1 MAILKKLNSQWLVG
15 GGVITVLTLL
25 VVLTVMA
32 LSRLDI
38 IHNQMR
44 NVVTT
49 TYVKSE
55 LLNALHRISM
65 QRLFNLQGMLIVDDP
80 FNREK
85 LYQDFIFLA
94 SEFLVIRQEL
104 FKLNLSEKEQE
115 YLKQTREASSE
126 SSKIRQEIAQLIVA
140 EQFEDARSLIHEK
153 IMPYYMKSFGGLQ
166 ELLLFQKESKH
177 ISEKQANDAY
187 LDTQLLLASSGAIAL
202 FIGIMVSIVVLRENR
217 RTYTAKNQAEALA
230 EYREEVLDA
239 MNEELAARN
248 EELSMLNKNLKTTI
262 RDLKAA
268 KYNAEIA
275 TRTKGEFLAN
285 MSHEIRT
292 PLNGIIGIT
301 SLLEETALNS
311 VQKDYVQTI
320 KGSGDILLSLINDIL
335 DFSKMEAGKLQ
346 LENSPFSIYE
356 CVESGLDLIAA
367 RAAGKNLELLINF
380 SPNLPEKVS
389 GDVTRTRQILVNL
402 LSNAVKF
409 TEVGEIYISV
419 SAETVDAE
427 KIAITISVKDTG
439 MGIPKDRIQMLF
451 QAFNQLDSST
461 TRKFGGTG
469 LGLSIS
475 KELSQLMGGSLWVES
490 KEGQGSTFSYKI
502 IVGMVISD
510 APVYLQSNVFNTK
523 RVLIADDNANTCDI
537 LYQHFSRWGM
547 ETHISHSANTARIML
562 EKNNYQVDLIVIDM
576 EMGGMNGILLCQQL
590 HSLPETEHIP
600 ILLMVSFGSIAWQ
613 DEENRALFKAYIHKP
628 IKVKALYNCI
638 CDCFN
643 YSIEKTKDF
652 HSQMIALPTT
662 QTTNTTPTK
671 EQQPLRILLAED
683 NFVNQKVALL
693 LLQKIGYRA
702 DIANNGAEAV
712 TIFANT
718 DPVYD
723 VILMDMQMPEMD
735 GIEATQKI
743 RKEYQNLPR
752 PYIIAMTAHAMAG
765 YRETCIKAGMD
776 DYVTKPVNR
785 DALAEA
791 LQRAA
796 TAIEER
802 NATL

>member
-1 MAILKKLNSQWLVG
+1 VAILKKLNSQWLVG

-38 IHNQMR
+38 IHNQMGD
-44 NVVTT
+44 VVKN

-55 LLNALHRISM
+55 LLNGLHRISM

-80 FNREK
+80 FEREK

-94 SEFLVIRQEL
+94 SQFLIIRQEL
-104 FKLNLSEKEQE
+104 FKLNLNNTEKA
-115 YLKQTREASSE
+115 YLNQTLESSTEASQV
-126 SSKIRQEIAQLIVA
+126 RQQIAQLILT
-140 EQFEDARSLIHEK
+140 EQFEEAKALVREK
-153 IMPYYMKSFGGLQ
+153 IIPHYMKSFGGIE
-166 ELLLFQKESKH
+166 ELLSFQKESKK
-177 ISEKQANDAY
+177 ISEQQATDAY
-187 LDTQLLLASSGAIAL
+187 LDTQLLLASSGAVAL

-217 RTYTAKNQAEALA
+217 RTYAAKNQAEALA

-248 EELSMLNKNLKTTI
+248 EELSILNKNLTNTI
-262 RDLKAA
+262 RDLKVA
-268 KYNAEIA
+268 KRNAEMA

-301 SLLEETALNS
+301 SLLEETPLNS
-311 VQKDYVQTI
+311 MQKDYVQTV
-320 KGSGDILLSLINDIL
+320 KGSGDILLLLINDIL

-346 LENSPFSIYE
+346 LENTPFSIYE
-356 CVESGLDLIAA
+356 CVESGLDLIVT
-367 RAAGKNLELLINF
+367 RAASKNLELLINF
-380 SPNLPEKVS
+380 APDLPEKVS

-409 TEVGEIYISV
+409 TESGEIYVNV
-419 SAETVDAE
+419 SAETVDE
-427 KIAITISVKDTG
+427 QKIALTISVKDTG
-439 MGIPKDRIQMLF
+439 MGIPQSQMQMLF
-451 QAFNQLDSST
+451 EAFNQLDSST

-475 KELSQLMGGSLWVES
+475 RELSHLMGGSLWVES
-490 KEGQGSTFSYKI
+490 NQGKGSTFSYKI
-502 IVGMVISD
+502 VVEKVVSEET
-510 APVYLQSNVFNTK
+510 PVYLQPNIFRNK
-523 RVLIADDNANTCDI
+523 RILIADDNQHICQI
-537 LYQHFSRWGM
+537 LQNHLNRWGM
-547 ETHISHSANTARIML
+547 ESIISHSANSARITL
-562 EKNNYQVDLIVIDM
+562 EKHHYQVDLIIIDM
-576 EMGGMNGILLCQQL
+576 EMGGMSGMLLCEQL
-590 HSLPETEHIP
+590 HHLEQTKDIP

-628 IKVKALYNCI
+628 IKIKSLYNCI
-638 CDCFN
+638 EECFN
-643 YSIEKTKDF
+643 HNIEKVKDFSSPSIE
-652 HSQMIALPTT
+652 LPT
-662 QTTNTTPTK
+662 QTTTLTK
-671 EQQPLRILLAED
+671 EQRPLRILLAED
-683 NFVNQKVALL
+683 NLVNQKVALL

-712 TIFANT
+712 TVFANA

-735 GIEATQKI
+735 GMEATQKI
-743 RKEYQNLPR
+743 REEYQSIPK
-752 PYIIAMTAHAMAG
+752 PYIIAMTAHAMSG
-765 YRETCIKAGMD
+765 YRETCIEAGMD

-796 TAIEER
+796 NAIEER

>member
-1 MAILKKLNSQWLVG
+1 VKSLKKLNSQWSVAG
-15 GGVITVLTLL
+15 GIITVLTLL
-25 VVLTVMA
+25 VILTVMA

-38 IHNQMR
+38 VHNQMR
-44 NVVTT
+44 NVVNE

-65 QRLFNLQGMLIVDDP
+65 QRLFNLQGMLIIDDP
-80 FNREK
+80 FAREK
-85 LYQDFIFLA
+85 LYQDFTFLA
-94 SEFLVIRQEL
+94 SEFLTVRQEL
-104 FKLNLSEKEQE
+104 FKLSLSEQE
-115 YLKQTREASSE
+115 LKYLDQTRESSTDASQL
-126 SSKIRQEIAQLIVA
+126 RQEIAQLILA
-140 EQFEDARSLIHEK
+140 DQLEEARALIHEK
-153 IMPYYMKSFGGLQ
+153 IMPHYMKSFGGLQ
-166 ELLLFQKESKH
+166 ELLLFQKESKR

-187 LDTQLLLASSGAIAL
+187 LDTQLLLASSGGIAL
-202 FIGIMVSIVVLRENR
+202 FIGIIVSIIVLRENR

-248 EELSMLNKNLKTTI
+248 EELSILNKNLKTTI
-262 RDLKAA
+262 RDLKSA

-301 SLLEETALNS
+301 SLLEETPLSS

-346 LENSPFSIYE
+346 LENNPFSIYE
-356 CVESGLDLIAA
+356 CVESGVDLIAA
-367 RAAGKNLELLINF
+367 RAAGKNLELLISF
-380 SPNLPEKVS
+380 SPDLPEKVS

-409 TEVGEIYISV
+409 TETGEIYVKV
-419 SAETVDAE
+419 SAETINED
-427 KIAITISVKDTG
+427 KSTIIISVKDTG

-451 QAFNQLDSST
+451 EAFNQLDSST

-490 KEGQGSTFSYKI
+490 EEGQGSTFSYKI
-502 IVGMVISD
+502 VVGKIISD
-510 APVYLQSNVFNTK
+510 APIYLQSNIFNKK

-537 LYQHFSRWGM
+537 LHQHFNRWGM
-547 ETHISHSANTARIML
+547 EICTSHSANNARIIL
-562 EKNNYQVDLIVIDM
+562 EKNNYQFDLIVIDM

-590 HSLPETEHIP
+590 HSLSETQHIP

-613 DEENRALFKAYIHKP
+613 DEENRVLFKTYIHKP
-628 IKVKALYNCI
+628 IKIKNLYECV
-638 CDCFN
+638 CECFDH
-643 YSIEKTKDF
+643 SIENTKNI
-652 HSQMIALPTT
+652 HPQSIESI
-662 QTTNTTPTK
+662 QTTGATPTK
-671 EQQPLRILLAED
+671 EQKPLRILLAED
-683 NFVNQKVALL
+683 NLVNQKVALL

-712 TIFANT
+712 DIFVNQQ
-718 DPVYD
+718 YD

-743 RKEYQNLPR
+743 RQEYQNLPR

-765 YRETCIKAGMD
+765 YRETCIDAGMD

-802 NATL
+802 NAKS

>member
-1 MAILKKLNSQWLVG
+1 MKTLKKLNSQWLVAG
-15 GGVITVLTLL
+15 GIVTVLTLL
-25 VVLTVMA
+25 VVLTIMA

-38 IHNQMR
+38 IHNQMSD
-44 NVVTT
+44 VVKN

-55 LLNALHRISM
+55 LLNGLHRISM

-94 SEFLVIRQEL
+94 SEFLTVRQEL
-104 FKLNLSEKEQE
+104 FKLNLSERERE
-115 YLKQTREASSE
+115 YLDQTREASQE

-140 EQFEDARSLIHEK
+140 EQLEDARSLIHEK

-166 ELLLFQKESKH
+166 ELLLFQKESKR
-177 ISEKQANDAY
+177 ISEGQANDAY
-187 LDTQLLLASSGAIAL
+187 LDTQLLLASSGGIAL
-202 FIGIMVSIVVLRENR
+202 FIGIIVSIVVLRENR

-239 MNEELAARN
+239 MNEELADRN
-248 EELSMLNKNLKTTI
+248 EELSILNKNLTNTI
-262 RDLKAA
+262 RDLKSA
-268 KYNAEIA
+268 KRNAEIA

-301 SLLEETALNS
+301 SLLEETPLNS
-311 VQKDYVQTI
+311 MQKDYVQTV

-346 LENSPFSIYE
+346 LENTPFSIYE

-380 SPNLPEKVS
+380 APDLPEKVS

-402 LSNAVKF
+402 LNNAVKF
-409 TEVGEIYISV
+409 TESGEIYVDV
-419 SAETVDAE
+419 SAETINE
-427 KIAITISVKDTG
+427 QKIALTISVRDTG

-451 QAFNQLDSST
+451 EAFNQLDSST

-475 KELSQLMGGSLWVES
+475 KELSHLMGGSLWVES
-490 KEGQGSTFSYKI
+490 DQGKGSTFSYKI
-502 IVGMVISD
+502 VVEKIVSEEI
-510 APVYLQSNVFNTK
+510 PVHLQKNIFSGK
-523 RVLIADDNANTCDI
+523 KVLIVDDNQNVCHI
-537 LYQHFSRWGM
+537 LQNHLNYWGM
-547 ETHISHSANTARIML
+547 ESIISHSANTARIIL
-562 EKNNYQVDLIVIDM
+562 EKYNYQVDLVVIDM
-576 EMGGMNGILLCQQL
+576 EMGGMNGMLLCEQL
-590 HSLPETEHIP
+590 HHLEQTQHIP

-613 DEENRALFKAYIHKP
+613 DEENRALFNTYIHKP
-628 IKVKALYNCI
+628 IKIKALHNCI
-638 CDCFN
+638 EECFN
-643 YSIEKTKDF
+643 HNIEKIKDF
-652 HSQMIALPTT
+652 SSPNIELPI
-662 QTTNTTPTK
+662 QTTTPTK
-671 EQQPLRILLAED
+671 EQKPLRILLAED
-683 NFVNQKVALL
+683 NLVNQKVALL

-712 TIFANT
+712 TIFANA
-718 DPVYD
+718 DPIYD

-735 GIEATQKI
+735 GMEATQKI
-743 RKEYQNLPR
+743 REEYQSIPR
-752 PYIIAMTAHAMAG
+752 PYIIAMTAHAMSG
-765 YRETCIKAGMD
+765 YRETCIEAGMD

-785 DALAEA
+785 DALGEA
-791 LQRAA
+791 LQRAVI
-796 TAIEER
+796 AIEER
-802 NATL
+802 DAKS

>member
-1 MAILKKLNSQWLVG
+1 VKILKKLNSQWLVA

-44 NVVTT
+44 NVVTK

-94 SEFLVIRQEL
+94 SEFLTVRQDL
-104 FKLNLSEKEQE
+104 FKLNLSERERE
-115 YLKQTREASSE
+115 YLDQTREASQE

-140 EQFEDARSLIHEK
+140 EQLEDARSLIHDK

-166 ELLLFQKESKH
+166 ELLLFQKESKR
-177 ISEKQANDAY
+177 ISEGQANDAY
-187 LDTQLLLASSGAIAL
+187 LDTQLLLASSGGIAL
-202 FIGIMVSIVVLRENR
+202 FIGIIVSIVVLRENR

-248 EELSMLNKNLKTTI
+248 EELSILNKNLKTTI
-262 RDLKAA
+262 RDLKSA

-301 SLLEETALNS
+301 SLLEETSLSS

-346 LENSPFSIYE
+346 LENNPFSIYE

-367 RAAGKNLELLINF
+367 RAASKNLELLTSF
-380 SPNLPEKVS
+380 SPDLPEKVS
-389 GDVTRTRQILVNL
+389 GDVTRIRQILVNL

-409 TEVGEIYISV
+409 TETGEIHVKV
-419 SAETVDAE
+419 SAEIISDE

-439 MGIPKDRIQMLF
+439 MGIPKSRIQMLF
-451 QAFNQLDSST
+451 EAFNQLDSST

-475 KELSQLMGGSLWVES
+475 KELSQLMGGALWVES
-490 KEGQGSTFSYKI
+490 EEGKGSTFSYKI
-502 IVGMVISD
+502 VVGKILSETSI
-510 APVYLQSNVFNTK
+510 YLQSNLFNQK
-523 RVLIADDNANTCDI
+523 RVLIADDNSNTCDI
-537 LYQHFSRWGM
+537 LHQYFNLWGM
-547 ETHISHSANTARIML
+547 ETCISHSANNVRIML
-562 EKNNYQVDLIVIDM
+562 EKNNYQFDLIVIDM

-590 HSLPETEHIP
+590 HSLPETQHIP

-613 DEENRALFKAYIHKP
+613 DEENRVLFKTYIHKP
-628 IKVKALYNCI
+628 IKIKNLYECI
-638 CDCFN
+638 CECFDH
-643 YSIEKTKDF
+643 SIEKVKNI
-652 HSQMIALPTT
+652 HPQSIELPTI
-662 QTTNTTPTK
+662 QTTGATPTK
-671 EQQPLRILLAED
+671 EQKPLRILLAED
-683 NFVNQKVALL
+683 NLVNQKVALL

-712 TIFANT
+712 NIFVNQQ
-718 DPVYD
+718 YD

-743 RKEYQNLPR
+743 RQEYQNLPR

-765 YRETCIKAGMD
+765 YRETCIDAGMD

-802 NATL
+802 NAKS

>member
-1 MAILKKLNSQWLVG
+1 MEILKKLNSQWLVA

-44 NVVTT
+44 NVVTN

-65 QRLFNLQGMLIVDDP
+65 QRLFNLQGMLIIDDP
-80 FNREK
+80 FDREK

-94 SEFLVIRQEL
+94 SQFLTVRKEL
-104 FKLNLSEKEQE
+104 FKLDLSNKERE
-115 YLKQTREASSE
+115 YLEQTREASNE
-126 SSKIRQEIAQLIVA
+126 SSKLRQEIAQLIIA
-140 EQFEDARSLIHEK
+140 EQLEDARSLIHEK
-153 IMPYYMKSFGGLQ
+153 IMPYYMKAFGGLQ
-166 ELLLFQKESKH
+166 ELLLFQQESKK
-177 ISEKQANDAY
+177 ISEGQANDAY
-187 LDTQLLLASSGAIAL
+187 LDTQLLLASSGATAL
-202 FIGIMVSIVVLRENR
+202 FIGIIVSIIVLRENR
-217 RTYTAKNQAEALA
+217 RTYAAKNQAEALA

-248 EELSMLNKNLKTTI
+248 EELSILNKNLKTTI

-301 SLLEETALNS
+301 SLLEETSLNS

-320 KGSGDILLSLINDIL
+320 KGSGDILLLLINDIL

-346 LENSPFSIYE
+346 LENTPFSIYE
-356 CVESGLDLIAA
+356 CIESGLDLIAT
-367 RAAGKNLELLINF
+367 RAASKNLELLISF
-380 SPNLPEKVS
+380 SLNLPDMVS

-409 TEVGEIYISV
+409 TETGEIYVNV
-419 SAETVDAE
+419 SAESVNDK
-427 KIAITISVKDTG
+427 KIAITIAVKDTG
-439 MGIPKDRIQMLF
+439 MGIPKERIQMLF
-451 QAFNQLDSST
+451 EAFNQLDSST

-502 IVGMVISD
+502 VVEKAISD
-510 APVYLQSNVFNTK
+510 TPIHLQSNSFNSK
-523 RVLIADDNANTCDI
+523 RVLIVDDNPNACDI
-537 LYQHFSRWGM
+537 LHQHFNHWGM
-547 ETHISHSANTARIML
+547 ESNSSHSANHARIIL
-562 EKNNYQVDLIVIDM
+562 EKHNYQFDLIVIDM

-590 HSLPETEHIP
+590 HSLQETQHIP
-600 ILLMVSFGSIAWQ
+600 ILLMVSFGSVAWQ
-613 DEENRALFKAYIHKP
+613 DEENRVLFKTYIHKP
-628 IKVKALYNCI
+628 IKIKTLY
-638 CDCFN
+638 DCTCECLNHHTEKMNNFHPQV
-643 YSIEKTKDF
+643 IE
-652 HSQMIALPTT
+652 LPTIE
-662 QTTNTTPTK
+662 TTSTLTK
-671 EQQPLRILLAED
+671 EPQPLRILLAED
-683 NFVNQKVALL
+683 NLVNQKVALL

-702 DIANNGAEAV
+702 DIANNGVEAV
-712 TIFANT
+712 NAFANQQ
-718 DPVYD
+718 YD

-735 GIEATQKI
+735 GIEATKKI
-743 RKEYQNLPR
+743 RKEYQSLPR

-765 YRETCIKAGMD
+765 YRETCIEAGMD

-785 DALAEA
+785 EALAET

-796 TAIEER
+796 VVIEER
-802 NATL
+802 NTKL